1 LLTLRG
7 TPTIYQGEE
16 IGMKDVPIP
25 ADQIQDPWERNVPGL
40 GLGRDPE
47 RTPMQWDASP
57 NAGFSSARPWLPVS
71 PDYTEVNVA
80 VQSCSSR
87 SMLSL
92 YRALLGLRRFTPAL
106 KIGAY
111 RQVHLTQSLL
121 VFDRLHDRTCLRIA
135 LNFSGQPHSLELPP
149 GEVLLSSHLDVA
161 GGSPIPTILRPHEG
175 IILRQRPYGE
185 TQ

>member
-1 LLTLRG
+1 
-7 TPTIYQGEE
+7 
-16 IGMKDVPIP
+16 
-25 ADQIQDPWERNVPGL
+25 
-40 GLGRDPE
+40 
-47 RTPMQWDASP
+47 MQWDASP
-57 NAGFSSARPWLPVS
+57 NAGFSPARPWLPVS

-92 YRALLGLRRFTPAL
+92 YRVLLELRRSTPAL
-106 KIGAY
+106 NIGAY

-135 LNFSGQPHSLELPP
+135 LNFSGQPQSLELPP